1 MNEQENQ
8 AKPVTVEELDNLLAA
23 YKEKDAEKAIIA
35 EQLKEKNKELIA
47 IEGRVT
53 AYLKELG
60 RDNFDSPF
68 GKCELF
74 QDEYVKMP
82 DGPEEKGKLFA
93 WMREHEIFDKYATVN
108 SNSLNAL
115 FFRERAS
122 AVEQGAD
129 PMTWTLPGLT
139 VPTIHERSK
148 IKVKK

>member
-1 MNEQENQ
+1 METQENQ
-8 AKPVTVEELDNLLAA
+8 AKPVTVEELDNLLAE
-23 YKEKDAEKAIIA
+23 YKVKHGEKDVIA
-35 EQLKEKNKELIA
+35 AQLKEKNKELIA

-60 RDNFDSPF
+60 RENFESKD

-82 DGPEEKGKLFA
+82 DGADEKAKFFGWLK
-93 WMREHEIFDKYATVN
+93 EQEIFDKYATVN

-115 FFRERAS
+115 FFRERDA
-122 AVEQGAD
+122 AVKTGAD

-148 IKVKK
+148 IKVKA

>member
-1 MNEQENQ
+1 MSEQENQ
-8 AKPVTVEELDNLLAA
+8 VKPVTVEELDNLLAD
-23 YKEKDAEKAIIA
+23 YKAKHIEKEVIA

-60 RDNFDSPF
+60 RENFDSPF

-82 DGPEEKGKLFA
+82 DGPEEKAKFFGWLKENA
-93 WMREHEIFDKYATVN
+93 IFDKYATVN

-115 FFRERAS
+115 FFRERAT

-129 PMTWTLPGLT
+129 PMTWTLPGLS